1 MEGFTEGYV
10 MGRDGGNNGG
20 AWGNDGN
27 AFLWIL
33 VILAMFGFGRGGW
46 NAGNDGGGTG
56 MGYVGGYDLGKLAT
70 TNDVASGFSTSTI
83 MSNQGDIKL
92 ALQQGFAGAQQTMCQ
107 GFSGLNQAIATSGYE
122 TRDAITNLGY
132 QLQAC
137 CCDVRQQIADVKYQ
151 MATDTCS
158 IIQAGNANTQRIIDY
173 LTAEKISSLQNENSQ
188 LTAQLSQNSQT
199 RTILDAIHPSPV
211 PAYPVFAP
219 NASFAYPTGVA
230 FGVNAQNC
238 NCGCGL

>member
-46 NAGNDGGGTG
+46 GANDGGAG

-70 TNDVASGFSTSTI
+70 TNDVASGFSTSTVL
-83 MSNQGDIKL
+83 SNQGDIKL
-92 ALQQGFAGAQQTMCQ
+92 ALQQGFAAGQQTMCQ
-107 GFSGLNQAIATSGYE
+107 GFSGVNQAIMTSGYE
-122 TRDAITNLGY
+122 MRDAITNLGY

-137 CCDVRQQIADVKYQ
+137 CCDTRQQIADVKYQ
-151 MATDTCS
+151 MATDTCN

-173 LTAEKISSLQNENSQ
+173 LTSEKISSLQSENAL

-199 RTILDAIHPSPV
+199 RTILDAIHPAAV

-219 NASFAYPTGVA
+219 NTSFAYPSGVS
-230 FGVNAQNC
+230 FGVNGQTNG